1 MTRDEQKALAVLAT
15 LLHLGLRNV
24 RTGPTVP
31 AFVTEPVWQLLCE
44 RFGLRAGETAEKDL
58 ADALGVA

>member
-1 MTRDEQKALAVLAT
+1 M
-15 LLHLGLRNV
+15 

-58 ADALGVA
+58 ADALGAA